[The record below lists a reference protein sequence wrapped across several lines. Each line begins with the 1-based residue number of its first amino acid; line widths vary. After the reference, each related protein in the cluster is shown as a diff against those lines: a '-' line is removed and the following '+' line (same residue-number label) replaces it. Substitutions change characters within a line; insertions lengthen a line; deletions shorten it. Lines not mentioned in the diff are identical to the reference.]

1 MDTLL
6 DVIRRR
12 HSSRGPFDKKRRPS
26 EKDIGRILEAAR
38 WTPTAHNMQNFEIIV
53 VDDKRILGHLGNIK
67 YKTSEAFIRE
77 NCALLSRSEGDL
89 RSKKVGILGNG
100 FPPEWRNPKADFAK
114 LAKES
119 SSLLKYRIQGSPVL
133 MILIYDPNKRAPASE
148 GDSLGFMSI
157 GCAMENMW
165 LTAESLGIG
174 FHVISSFGNAEVEM
188 EARRILAIPK
198 SMKIA
203 FAIRLGYPIPSKWK
217 YPRIRRNVA
226 DFIHRN
232 RFGNKSLRTEK

>member
-1 MDTLL
+1 MNSIL
-6 DVIRRR
+6 DVIRER

-26 EKDIGRILEAAR
+26 ANGLGRILEAAR

-53 VDDKRILGHLGNIK
+53 VDDKRILGRLGNIK

-77 NCALLSRSEGDL
+77 NCALLSSSEEEL
-89 RSKKVGILGNG
+89 RMKKIGILGDG
-100 FPPEWRNPKADFAK
+100 FPPAWRNPKADFAK
-114 LAKES
+114 LARES
-119 SSLLKYRIQGSPVL
+119 DSLLKYRIQESPVL
-133 MILIYDPNKRAPASE
+133 MILIYDPNQRAPASE

-165 LTAESLGIG
+165 LTAESVGIG
-174 FHVISSFGNAEVEM
+174 FHVVSSFGNAEVEM

-203 FAIRLGYPIPSKWK
+203 FAIRLGYPVPSKHEH
-217 YPRIRRNVA
+217 PRIRRDLEAFTHYNK
-226 DFIHRN
+226 
-232 RFGNKSLRTEK
+232 FGSKASK